1 LKGEIIT
8 YPLIVANW
16 KMHLTLSEALVLA
29 GQEAKTA
36 EQVKHIEMVIC
47 PSAGFIYP
55 IFEFTK
61 ARPENLTFG
70 LQNAMWE
77 EEGQFTGE
85 NSLLHFKGICKY
97 VIIGHSERRKYFAE
111 DDEIVNKKTEF
122 VLRHNF
128 TPIVCVGEE
137 ERFHLEDHY
146 QSEIRRMKEREGIL
160 TQIEK
165 AFDGIPKNLLENAV
179 VAYEPLWAIGTGN
192 VSSGAYAAA
201 IAYIIKSHLKEKF
214 GEAVAQNVKIL
225 YGGSTASDNVKEFM
239 MQPDIDGLLVGG
251 SSLKAQ
257 EFNKIC
263 SISAEV
269 KSGRVI

>member
-1 LKGEIIT
+1 
-8 YPLIVANW
+8 
-16 KMHLTLSEALVLA
+16 MHLTLSEALVLA
-29 GQEAKTA
+29 GQQAKTA
-36 EQVKHIEMVIC
+36 EGIEHIEVVLC
-47 PSAGFIYP
+47 PSAGFTYP
-55 IFEFTK
+55 IFEFLK
-61 ARPENLTFG
+61 ARPQNLALG

-85 NSLLHFKGICKY
+85 NSLLHFKGICRY
-97 VIIGHSERRKYFAE
+97 VIVGHSERRKYFAE
-111 DDEIVNKKTEF
+111 DDGIVNKKTEF
-122 VLRHNF
+122 ALRHNF
-128 TPIVCVGEE
+128 IPIVCVGEG

-146 QSEIRRMKEREGIL
+146 QSEIKRMKEHGGIF

-165 AFDGIPKNLLENAV
+165 AFEKIPKNILENAV
-179 VAYEPLWAIGTGN
+179 IAYEPLWAIGTGN
-192 VSSGAYAAA
+192 VARGAYAAA

-214 GEAVAQNVKIL
+214 GEEVAQNIKIL
-225 YGGSTASDNVKEFM
+225 YGGSTASDNVREFM

-269 KSGRVI
+269 KSGRSI